1 MLATRKKSALSASLE
16 NNTNLFYL
24 FFMSSTAIHT
34 VVKMMESLP
43 IEIQDRVAEHLREYL
58 SDLQDEVRW
67 DESFRRTQNKLVDA
81 ARRAKQEI
89 AEGQSSAMDYEQ
101 L

>member
-1 MLATRKKSALSASLE
+1 
-16 NNTNLFYL
+16 
-24 FFMSSTAIHT
+24 MSSVAIDT

-43 IEIQDRVAEHLREYL
+43 VEIQERVAKHFLEYV
-58 SDLQDEVRW
+58 SDLQDEARW
-67 DESFRRTQNKLVDA
+67 DESFQRTQNKLVDA

-89 AEGQSSAMDYEQ
+89 TEGQASAMDYEQ